1 MGVCRNN
8 QGFVLR
14 VPSSL
19 VQQNGSFQPR
29 QCYLSA
35 RLEIAAADPES
46 EGFPVAHAHSLELSD
61 TPPQVWTLL
70 LCYLPAG
77 LPPRHTVLAQSGAD
91 VCK

>member
-1 MGVCRNN
+1 M
-8 QGFVLR
+8 LR

-19 VQQNGSFQPR
+19 VQQSGSFQPR

-70 LCYLPAG
+70 LCYPACWASTSPHSAG
-77 LPPRHTVLAQSGAD
+77 PV
-91 VCK
+91 